1 MIVTIITVC
10 RNHAQKLERTIRS
23 VESQTWQEKE
33 YLVIDGASTDDTLDI
48 IKAHEASI
56 TRWVSEPDQGIYDA
70 MNKGVKMAQGE
81 WVIFMNAGDTFAGDD
96 TLQRV
101 FGSPQDADV
110 IYGDVIKEEGGRW
123 KEERGKRKEERGKWK
138 EERGKWKE
146 ERGKRKEEGGKKKE
160 EGGRIKKAEAP
171 RNAHRMFYCHQSAF
185 VRTSCLRE
193 YPFDIRHRM
202 SADFKQVKQ
211 LYLSGKTFRQL
222 DFPVANFDTQ
232 GVSNRNRSA
241 GLYDNIQVIRETDSL
256 WEQVRLLPRLYF
268 TYLLCKIRGK

>member
-10 RNHAQKLERTIRS
+10 RNHAQELERTIRS

-33 YLVIDGASTDDTLDI
+33 YLIIDGASTDDTPHV

-56 TRWVSEPDQGIYDA
+56 NRWVSEPDQGIYDA
-70 MNKGVKMAQGE
+70 MNKGVRMARGE
-81 WVIFMNAGDTFAGDD
+81 WVIFMNAGDTFASDD

-101 FGSPQDADV
+101 FGSPQNADV
-110 IYGDVIKEEGGRW
+110 IYGDVIKGELV
-123 KEERGKRKEERGKWK
+123 
-138 EERGKWKE
+138 
-146 ERGKRKEEGGKKKE
+146 
-160 EGGRIKKAEAP
+160 KKAEAP

-185 VRTSCLRE
+185 VRTRCLRE
-193 YPFDIRHRM
+193 FPFDIRHRM

-241 GLYDNIQVIRETDSL
+241 GLYDNIQVIRETDCL
-256 WEQVRLLPRLYF
+256 WEQVKLLPRLYF

>member
-10 RNHAQKLERTIRS
+10 RNHAQELERTIRS

-33 YLVIDGASTDDTLDI
+33 YLVIDGASTDDSLDV

-101 FGSPQDADV
+101 FGNPLDADV
-110 IYGDVIKEEGGRW
+110 IYGDVIKGELV
-123 KEERGKRKEERGKWK
+123 
-138 EERGKWKE
+138 
-146 ERGKRKEEGGKKKE
+146 
-160 EGGRIKKAEAP
+160 KKAEAP

-193 YPFDIRHRM
+193 FPFDIRHRM

-211 LYLSGKTFRQL
+211 LFLSGKRFRQL

-241 GLYDNIQVIRETDSL
+241 GLYDNIQVIRETDRL
-256 WEQVRLLPRLYF
+256 WEQVRLLPRLWI
-268 TYLLCKIRGK
+268 TYLICRIRGK

>member
-10 RNHAQKLERTIRS
+10 RNHAQELERTIRS

-33 YLVIDGASTDDTLDI
+33 YLVIDGASTDDTLDV

-70 MNKGVKMAQGE
+70 MNKGVRMAQGE
-81 WVIFMNAGDTFAGDD
+81 WVIFMNAGDTFASDD

-101 FGSPQDADV
+101 FGSPQNADV
-110 IYGDVIKEEGGRW
+110 IYGDVIKGELV
-123 KEERGKRKEERGKWK
+123 
-138 EERGKWKE
+138 
-146 ERGKRKEEGGKKKE
+146 
-160 EGGRIKKAEAP
+160 KKAEAP

-185 VRTSCLRE
+185 VRTRCLRE
-193 YPFDIRHRM
+193 FPFDIRHRM

-241 GLYDNIQVIRETDSL
+241 GLYDNIQVIRETDNL
-256 WEQVRLLPRLYF
+256 WEQMKLLPRLYF

>member
-10 RNHAQKLERTIRS
+10 RNHAQELERTIRS

-33 YLVIDGASTDDTLDI
+33 YLVIDGASTDDTLDV

-70 MNKGVKMAQGE
+70 MNKGVSMAQGE
-81 WVIFMNAGDTFAGDD
+81 WVIFMNAGDTFASDD

-101 FGSPQDADV
+101 FGSPQNADV
-110 IYGDVIKEEGGRW
+110 IYGDVIKGELV
-123 KEERGKRKEERGKWK
+123 KE
-138 EERGKWKE
+138 
-146 ERGKRKEEGGKKKE
+146 
-160 EGGRIKKAEAP
+160 AEAP

-185 VRTSCLRE
+185 VRTRCLRE
-193 YPFDIRHRM
+193 FPFDIRHRM

-211 LYLSGKTFRQL
+211 LYLSGKTFLQL

-232 GVSNRNRSA
+232 GVSNKNRSA

-256 WEQVRLLPRLYF
+256 WEQMKLLPRLYF

>member
-10 RNHAQKLERTIRS
+10 RNHAQELERTIRS

-33 YLVIDGASTDDTLDI
+33 YLVIDGASTDDTLDV

-101 FGSPQDADV
+101 FGNPLDADV
-110 IYGDVIKEEGGRW
+110 IYGDVIKGELV
-123 KEERGKRKEERGKWK
+123 
-138 EERGKWKE
+138 
-146 ERGKRKEEGGKKKE
+146 
-160 EGGRIKKAEAP
+160 KKAEAP

-193 YPFDIRHRM
+193 FPFDIRHRM

-211 LYLSGKTFRQL
+211 LFLSGKRFRQL

-241 GLYDNIQVIRETDSL
+241 GLYDNIQVIRETDRL
-256 WEQVRLLPRLYF
+256 WEQVRLLPRLWI
-268 TYLLCKIRGK
+268 TYLICRIRGK

>member
-10 RNHAQKLERTIRS
+10 RNHAQELERTIRS

-33 YLVIDGASTDDTLDI
+33 YLVIDGASTDDSLDV

-56 TRWVSEPDQGIYDA
+56 TRWVSEPDQGIYEA

-101 FGSPQDADV
+101 FGNPLDADV
-110 IYGDVIKEEGGRW
+110 IYGDVIKGELV
-123 KEERGKRKEERGKWK
+123 
-138 EERGKWKE
+138 
-146 ERGKRKEEGGKKKE
+146 
-160 EGGRIKKAEAP
+160 KKAEAP

-193 YPFDIRHRM
+193 FPFDIRHKM

-211 LYLSGKTFRQL
+211 LFLSGKRFRQL

-241 GLYDNIQVIRETDSL
+241 GLYDNIQVIRETDRL
-256 WEQVRLLPRLYF
+256 WEQVRLLPRLWI
-268 TYLLCKIRGK
+268 TYLICRIRGK

>member
-10 RNHAQKLERTIRS
+10 RNHAKELERTIRS

-33 YLVIDGASTDDTLDI
+33 YLVIDGASTDDTLDV

-101 FGSPQDADV
+101 FGSPQDTDV
-110 IYGDVIKEEGGRW
+110 IYGDVIKEELV
-123 KEERGKRKEERGKWK
+123 
-138 EERGKWKE
+138 
-146 ERGKRKEEGGKKKE
+146 
-160 EGGRIKKAEAP
+160 KKAEAP

-193 YPFDIRHRM
+193 FPFDIRHRM

-211 LYLSGKTFRQL
+211 LYLNGKRFRQL

-232 GVSNRNRSA
+232 GVSNKNRSA

-256 WEQVRLLPRLYF
+256 WEQIRLLPRLWI
-268 TYLLCKIRGK
+268 TYLICRIRGK

>member
-10 RNHAQKLERTIRS
+10 RNHAKELERTIRS

-33 YLVIDGASTDDTLDI
+33 YLVIDGASTDDTLNV

-81 WVIFMNAGDTFAGDD
+81 WVVFMNAGDTFASDD

-101 FGSPQDADV
+101 FSLSTSHSSLLQDADV
-110 IYGDVIKEEGGRW
+110 IYGDVIK
-123 KEERGKRKEERGKWK
+123 GKLV
-138 EERGKWKE
+138 
-146 ERGKRKEEGGKKKE
+146 
-160 EGGRIKKAEAP
+160 KKAEAP

-185 VRTSCLRE
+185 VKTSCLKE
-193 YPFDIRHRM
+193 FPFDIKHRM

-211 LYLSGKTFRQL
+211 LYLSGKRFRQL

-241 GLYDNIQVIRETDSL
+241 GLYDNIQVIRETDDL
-256 WEQVRLLPRLYF
+256 WGQMRLLPRLWI
-268 TYLLCKIRGK
+268 TYLICRIRGK

>member
-10 RNHAQKLERTIRS
+10 RNHAQELERTIRS

-33 YLVIDGASTDDTLDI
+33 YLVIDGASTDETPNV

-81 WVIFMNAGDTFAGDD
+81 WVIFMNAGDTFASDN

-110 IYGDVIKEEGGRW
+110 IYGDVIKGELV
-123 KEERGKRKEERGKWK
+123 
-138 EERGKWKE
+138 
-146 ERGKRKEEGGKKKE
+146 
-160 EGGRIKKAEAP
+160 KKAEAP

-185 VRTSCLRE
+185 VRTRCLRE
-193 YPFDIRHRM
+193 FPFDIRHRM

-222 DFPVANFDTQ
+222 DFPVANFDIQ

-256 WEQVRLLPRLYF
+256 WEQMKLLPRLYF

>member
-10 RNHAQKLERTIRS
+10 RNHAQELERTIRS
-23 VESQTWQEKE
+23 VESQTWQERE
-33 YLVIDGASTDDTLDI
+33 YLVIDGASTDDTLDV

-70 MNKGVKMAQGE
+70 MNKGVRMAQGE
-81 WVIFMNAGDTFAGDD
+81 WVIFMNAGDTFASDD

-110 IYGDVIKEEGGRW
+110 IYGDVIKGELV
-123 KEERGKRKEERGKWK
+123 KE
-138 EERGKWKE
+138 
-146 ERGKRKEEGGKKKE
+146 
-160 EGGRIKKAEAP
+160 AEAP

-185 VRTSCLRE
+185 VRTRCLRE
-193 YPFDIRHRM
+193 FPFDIRHRM

-211 LYLSGKTFRQL
+211 LYLSGKTFLQL

-232 GVSNRNRSA
+232 GVSNKNRSA

-256 WEQVRLLPRLYF
+256 WEQMKLLPRLYF

>member
-10 RNHAQKLERTIRS
+10 RNHAQELERTIRS

-33 YLVIDGASTDDTLDI
+33 YLVIDGASTDDSLDV
-48 IKAHEASI
+48 IKTHEASI

-101 FGSPQDADV
+101 FGNPLDADV
-110 IYGDVIKEEGGRW
+110 IYGDVIKGELV
-123 KEERGKRKEERGKWK
+123 
-138 EERGKWKE
+138 
-146 ERGKRKEEGGKKKE
+146 
-160 EGGRIKKAEAP
+160 KKAEAP

-193 YPFDIRHRM
+193 FPFDIRHRM

-211 LYLSGKTFRQL
+211 LFLSGKRFRQL

-241 GLYDNIQVIRETDSL
+241 GLYDNIQVIRETDRL
-256 WEQVRLLPRLYF
+256 WEQVRLLPRLWI
-268 TYLLCKIRGK
+268 TYLICRIRGK

>member
-10 RNHAQKLERTIRS
+10 RNHAQELERTIRS

-33 YLVIDGASTDDTLDI
+33 YLVIDGASTDDTLDV

-101 FGSPQDADV
+101 FGNPLDADV
-110 IYGDVIKEEGGRW
+110 IYGDVIKGELV
-123 KEERGKRKEERGKWK
+123 
-138 EERGKWKE
+138 
-146 ERGKRKEEGGKKKE
+146 
-160 EGGRIKKAEAP
+160 KKAEAP

-193 YPFDIRHRM
+193 YPFDIRHKM

-211 LYLSGKTFRQL
+211 LYLSGKRFRQL

-232 GVSNRNRSA
+232 GVSNKNRSA
-241 GLYDNIQVIRETDSL
+241 GLYDNIQVIRETDDL
-256 WEQVRLLPRLYF
+256 WGQMRLLPRLWI
-268 TYLLCKIRGK
+268 TYLICKIRGK

>member
-10 RNHAQKLERTIRS
+10 RNHAKELERTIRS
-23 VESQTWQEKE
+23 VECQIWQEKE
-33 YLVIDGASTDDTLDI
+33 YLVIDGASTDDTQNV

-110 IYGDVIKEEGGRW
+110 IYGDVIKGEVV
-123 KEERGKRKEERGKWK
+123 
-138 EERGKWKE
+138 
-146 ERGKRKEEGGKKKE
+146 
-160 EGGRIKKAEAP
+160 KKAEAP

-185 VRTSCLRE
+185 VKTNCLRE
-193 YPFDIRHRM
+193 FPFDIKHRM

-211 LYLSGKTFRQL
+211 LYLSGKRFRQL

-256 WEQVRLLPRLYF
+256 WEQARLLPRLYF

>member
-10 RNHAQKLERTIRS
+10 RNHAQELERTIRS

-33 YLVIDGASTDDTLDI
+33 YLVIDGASTDDTLDV

-70 MNKGVKMAQGE
+70 MNKGVRMAQGE
-81 WVIFMNAGDTFAGDD
+81 WVIFMNAGDTFASDD

-101 FGSPQDADV
+101 FGSPLDADV
-110 IYGDVIKEEGGRW
+110 IYGDVIKGELV
-123 KEERGKRKEERGKWK
+123 
-138 EERGKWKE
+138 
-146 ERGKRKEEGGKKKE
+146 
-160 EGGRIKKAEAP
+160 KKAEAP

-185 VRTSCLRE
+185 VRTRCLRE
-193 YPFDIRHRM
+193 FPFDIRHRM

-211 LYLSGKTFRQL
+211 LYLSGKTFLQL

-256 WEQVRLLPRLYF
+256 WEQMKLLPRLYF

>member
-10 RNHAQKLERTIRS
+10 RNHAQELERTIRS
-23 VESQTWQEKE
+23 VESQTWQERE
-33 YLVIDGASTDDTLDI
+33 YLVIDGASTDDTLDV

-70 MNKGVKMAQGE
+70 MNKGVRMAQGE
-81 WVIFMNAGDTFAGDD
+81 WVIFMNAGDTFASDD

-101 FGSPQDADV
+101 FGSPQNADV
-110 IYGDVIKEEGGRW
+110 IYGDVIKGELV
-123 KEERGKRKEERGKWK
+123 
-138 EERGKWKE
+138 
-146 ERGKRKEEGGKKKE
+146 
-160 EGGRIKKAEAP
+160 KKAEAP

-185 VRTSCLRE
+185 VRTRCLRKF
-193 YPFDIRHRM
+193 PFDIRHRM

-211 LYLSGKTFRQL
+211 LYLSGKTFLQL

-232 GVSNRNRSA
+232 GVSNKNRSA

-256 WEQVRLLPRLYF
+256 WEQMKLLPRLYF

>member
-10 RNHAQKLERTIRS
+10 RNHAQELERTIRS
-23 VESQTWQEKE
+23 VESQIWQEKE
-33 YLVIDGASTDDTLDI
+33 YLVIDGASTDDTLDV

-81 WVIFMNAGDTFAGDD
+81 WVIFMNAGDTFAEDD

-101 FGSPQDADV
+101 FGNPLDADV
-110 IYGDVIKEEGGRW
+110 IYGDVIKGELV
-123 KEERGKRKEERGKWK
+123 
-138 EERGKWKE
+138 
-146 ERGKRKEEGGKKKE
+146 
-160 EGGRIKKAEAP
+160 KKAEAP

-185 VRTSCLRE
+185 VKTSCLRE
-193 YPFDIRHRM
+193 FPFDIRHRM

-211 LYLSGKTFRQL
+211 LYLNGKRFRQL

-241 GLYDNIQVIRETDSL
+241 GLYDNIQVIRETDRL
-256 WEQVRLLPRLYF
+256 WEQVRLLPRLWI
-268 TYLLCKIRGK
+268 TYLICRIRGK

>member
-10 RNHAQKLERTIRS
+10 RNHAQELERTIRS

-33 YLVIDGASTDDTLDI
+33 YLVIDGASTDDSLDV

-70 MNKGVKMAQGE
+70 MNKGVRMAQGE

-101 FGSPQDADV
+101 FGSPQNADV
-110 IYGDVIKEEGGRW
+110 IYGDVIKGELV
-123 KEERGKRKEERGKWK
+123 
-138 EERGKWKE
+138 
-146 ERGKRKEEGGKKKE
+146 
-160 EGGRIKKAEAP
+160 KKAEAP

-193 YPFDIRHRM
+193 YPFDIRHKM

-211 LYLSGKTFRQL
+211 LYLNGKRFRQL

-241 GLYDNIQVIRETDSL
+241 GLYDNIQVIRETDRL
-256 WEQVRLLPRLYF
+256 WEQVRLLPRLWI
-268 TYLLCKIRGK
+268 TYLICRIRGK

>member
-10 RNHAQKLERTIRS
+10 RNHAQELERTIRS

-33 YLVIDGASTDDTLDI
+33 YLVIDGASTDDSLDV

-96 TLQRV
+96 TLQKV

-110 IYGDVIKEEGGRW
+110 IYGDVIKGELV
-123 KEERGKRKEERGKWK
+123 
-138 EERGKWKE
+138 
-146 ERGKRKEEGGKKKE
+146 
-160 EGGRIKKAEAP
+160 KKAEAP

-193 YPFDIRHRM
+193 FPFDIRHRM

-211 LYLSGKTFRQL
+211 LYLSGKRFRQL

-241 GLYDNIQVIRETDSL
+241 GLYDNIQVIRETDRL
-256 WEQVRLLPRLYF
+256 WEQVRLLPRLWI
-268 TYLLCKIRGK
+268 TYLICRIRGK

>member
-10 RNHAQKLERTIRS
+10 RNHAKELERTIRS

-33 YLVIDGASTDDTLDI
+33 YLVIDGASTDDTLNV

-101 FGSPQDADV
+101 FGNPLDADV
-110 IYGDVIKEEGGRW
+110 IYGDVIKGELV
-123 KEERGKRKEERGKWK
+123 
-138 EERGKWKE
+138 
-146 ERGKRKEEGGKKKE
+146 
-160 EGGRIKKAEAP
+160 KKAEAP

-185 VRTSCLRE
+185 VKTSCLRE
-193 YPFDIRHRM
+193 FPFDIKHRM

-211 LYLSGKTFRQL
+211 LYLSGKRFRQL

-241 GLYDNIQVIRETDSL
+241 GLYDNIQVIRETDRL
-256 WEQVRLLPRLYF
+256 WEQVRLLPRLWI
-268 TYLLCKIRGK
+268 TYLICRIRGK

>member
-10 RNHAQKLERTIRS
+10 RNHAQELERTIRS

-33 YLVIDGASTDDTLDI
+33 YLVIDGASTDDSLDV

-101 FGSPQDADV
+101 FGNPLDADV
-110 IYGDVIKEEGGRW
+110 IYGDVIKGELV
-123 KEERGKRKEERGKWK
+123 
-138 EERGKWKE
+138 
-146 ERGKRKEEGGKKKE
+146 
-160 EGGRIKKAEAP
+160 KKAEAP

-193 YPFDIRHRM
+193 FPFDIRHRM

-211 LYLSGKTFRQL
+211 LFLSGKRFRQL

-232 GVSNRNRSA
+232 GVSNKNRSA
-241 GLYDNIQVIRETDSL
+241 GLYDNIQVIRETDRL
-256 WEQVRLLPRLYF
+256 WEQMRLLPRLWI
-268 TYLLCKIRGK
+268 TYLICRIRGK

>member
-10 RNHAQKLERTIRS
+10 RNHAKELERTIRS

-33 YLVIDGASTDDTLDI
+33 YLVIDGASTDETLNV

-70 MNKGVKMAQGE
+70 MNKGVRMAQGE
-81 WVIFMNAGDTFAGDD
+81 WVIFMNAGDTFASDD

-101 FGSPQDADV
+101 FSLFTSHSSLLQDADV
-110 IYGDVIKEEGGRW
+110 IYGDVIKWELV
-123 KEERGKRKEERGKWK
+123 
-138 EERGKWKE
+138 
-146 ERGKRKEEGGKKKE
+146 
-160 EGGRIKKAEAP
+160 KKAEAP

-185 VRTSCLRE
+185 VRTNCLRE
-193 YPFDIRHRM
+193 FPFDTRHRM

-211 LYLSGKTFRQL
+211 LYLSGKIFRQL

-232 GVSNRNRSA
+232 GVSNKNRSA
-241 GLYDNIQVIRETDSL
+241 GLYDNIQVIRETDDL
-256 WEQVRLLPRLYF
+256 WGQMRLLPRLWI
-268 TYLLCKIRGK
+268 TYLICKIRGK

>member
-10 RNHAQKLERTIRS
+10 RNHAQELERTIRS
-23 VESQTWQEKE
+23 VESQTWQERE
-33 YLVIDGASTDDTLDI
+33 YLVIDGASTDDTLDV

-110 IYGDVIKEEGGRW
+110 IYGDVIKGELV
-123 KEERGKRKEERGKWK
+123 
-138 EERGKWKE
+138 
-146 ERGKRKEEGGKKKE
+146 
-160 EGGRIKKAEAP
+160 KKAEAP

-185 VRTSCLRE
+185 VRTRCLRE
-193 YPFDIRHRM
+193 FPFDIRHRM

-211 LYLSGKTFRQL
+211 LYLSGKTFLQL

-232 GVSNRNRSA
+232 GVSNKNRSA

-256 WEQVRLLPRLYF
+256 WEQMKLLPRLYF

>member
-10 RNHAQKLERTIRS
+10 RNHAQELERTIRS

-33 YLVIDGASTDDTLDI
+33 YLVIDGASTDDSLDV

-101 FGSPQDADV
+101 FGNPLDADV
-110 IYGDVIKEEGGRW
+110 IYGDVIKGELV
-123 KEERGKRKEERGKWK
+123 
-138 EERGKWKE
+138 
-146 ERGKRKEEGGKKKE
+146 
-160 EGGRIKKAEAP
+160 KKAEAP

-193 YPFDIRHRM
+193 FPFDIRHRM

-211 LYLSGKTFRQL
+211 LYLNGKRFRQL

-241 GLYDNIQVIRETDSL
+241 GLYDNIQVIRETDRL
-256 WEQVRLLPRLYF
+256 WEQVRLLPRLWI
-268 TYLLCKIRGK
+268 TYLICRIRGK

>member
-10 RNHAQKLERTIRS
+10 RNHAQELERTIRS

-33 YLVIDGASTDDTLDI
+33 YLVIDGASTDDTPTV

-56 TRWVSEPDQGIYDA
+56 TRWVSEPDLGIYDA
-70 MNKGVKMAQGE
+70 MNKGVRMAQGE
-81 WVIFMNAGDTFAGDD
+81 WVIFMNAGDTFASDD

-110 IYGDVIKEEGGRW
+110 IYGDVIKGELV
-123 KEERGKRKEERGKWK
+123 
-138 EERGKWKE
+138 
-146 ERGKRKEEGGKKKE
+146 
-160 EGGRIKKAEAP
+160 KKADAP

-185 VRTSCLRE
+185 VRTRCLRE
-193 YPFDIRHRM
+193 FPFDIRHRM

-256 WEQVRLLPRLYF
+256 CQQMKLLPRLYF

>member
-10 RNHAQKLERTIRS
+10 RNHAQELERTIRS
-23 VESQTWQEKE
+23 VERQTWQEKE
-33 YLVIDGASTDDTLDI
+33 YLVIDGASTDDTLDV
-48 IKAHEASI
+48 IKAHEVSI

-70 MNKGVKMAQGE
+70 MNKGVRMARGE
-81 WVIFMNAGDTFAGDD
+81 WVIFMNAGDTFASDD

-101 FGSPQDADV
+101 FGSPLDADV
-110 IYGDVIKEEGGRW
+110 IYGDVIKGELV
-123 KEERGKRKEERGKWK
+123 
-138 EERGKWKE
+138 
-146 ERGKRKEEGGKKKE
+146 
-160 EGGRIKKAEAP
+160 KKAEDP

-185 VRTSCLRE
+185 VRTRCLRE
-193 YPFDIRHRM
+193 FPFDIRHRM

-256 WEQVRLLPRLYF
+256 WEQMKLLPRLYF

>member
-10 RNHAQKLERTIRS
+10 RNHAQELERTIRS
-23 VESQTWQEKE
+23 VESQTWQERE
-33 YLVIDGASTDDTLDI
+33 YLVIDGASTDDTLDV

-70 MNKGVKMAQGE
+70 MNKGVRMAQGE
-81 WVIFMNAGDTFAGDD
+81 WVIFMNAGDTFASDD

-101 FGSPQDADV
+101 FGSPQNADV
-110 IYGDVIKEEGGRW
+110 IYGDVIKGELV
-123 KEERGKRKEERGKWK
+123 
-138 EERGKWKE
+138 
-146 ERGKRKEEGGKKKE
+146 
-160 EGGRIKKAEAP
+160 KKAEAP

-185 VRTSCLRE
+185 VRTRCLRE
-193 YPFDIRHRM
+193 FPFDIRHRM

-211 LYLSGKTFRQL
+211 LYLSGKTFLQL

-232 GVSNRNRSA
+232 GVSNKNRSA

-256 WEQVRLLPRLYF
+256 WEQMKLLPRLYF

>member
-10 RNHAQKLERTIRS
+10 RNHAQELERTIRS

-33 YLVIDGASTDDTLDI
+33 YLVIDGASTDDSLDV

-101 FGSPQDADV
+101 FGSAQDADV
-110 IYGDVIKEEGGRW
+110 IYGDVIKGELV
-123 KEERGKRKEERGKWK
+123 
-138 EERGKWKE
+138 
-146 ERGKRKEEGGKKKE
+146 
-160 EGGRIKKAEAP
+160 KKAEAP

-193 YPFDIRHRM
+193 FPFDIRHRM

-211 LYLSGKTFRQL
+211 LYLSGKRFRQL

-241 GLYDNIQVIRETDSL
+241 GLYDNIQVIRETDRL
-256 WEQVRLLPRLYF
+256 WEQVRLLPRLWI
-268 TYLLCKIRGK
+268 TYLICRIRGK

>member
-1 MIVTIITVC
+1 MNQIPVTIITVC
-10 RNHAQKLERTIRS
+10 RNHAKQLERTIQS

-33 YLVIDGASTDDTLDI
+33 YLVIDGASTDDTLDV

-70 MNKGVKMAQGE
+70 MNKGVRMARGE
-81 WVIFMNAGDTFAGDD
+81 WVIFMNAGDTFASDD

-101 FGSPQDADV
+101 FGSPQNADV
-110 IYGDVIKEEGGRW
+110 IYGDVIKGELV
-123 KEERGKRKEERGKWK
+123 
-138 EERGKWKE
+138 
-146 ERGKRKEEGGKKKE
+146 
-160 EGGRIKKAEAP
+160 KKAEAP

-193 YPFDIRHRM
+193 FPFDIRHRM

-211 LYLSGKTFRQL
+211 LYLSGKRFRQL

-241 GLYDNIQVIRETDSL
+241 GLYDNIQVIRETDRL
-256 WEQVRLLPRLYF
+256 WEQVRLLPRLWI
-268 TYLLCKIRGK
+268 TYLICRIRGK

>member
-10 RNHAQKLERTIRS
+10 RNHAKELERTIRS

-33 YLVIDGASTDDTLDI
+33 YLVIDGASTDDSLDV

-101 FGSPQDADV
+101 FGNPLDADV
-110 IYGDVIKEEGGRW
+110 IYGDVIKGELV
-123 KEERGKRKEERGKWK
+123 
-138 EERGKWKE
+138 
-146 ERGKRKEEGGKKKE
+146 
-160 EGGRIKKAEAP
+160 KKAEAP

-193 YPFDIRHRM
+193 FPFDIRHRM

-211 LYLSGKTFRQL
+211 LFLSGKRFRQL

-241 GLYDNIQVIRETDSL
+241 GLYDNIQVIRETDRL
-256 WEQVRLLPRLYF
+256 WEQMRLLPRLWI
-268 TYLLCKIRGK
+268 TYLICRIRGK

>member
-10 RNHAQKLERTIRS
+10 RNHAQELERTIRS
-23 VESQTWQEKE
+23 VESQTWQERE
-33 YLVIDGASTDDTLDI
+33 YLVIDGASTDDTLDV

-56 TRWVSEPDQGIYDA
+56 TRRVSEPDQGIYDA
-70 MNKGVKMAQGE
+70 MNKGVRMARGE
-81 WVIFMNAGDTFAGDD
+81 WVIFMNAGDTFASDD

-101 FGSPQDADV
+101 FGSPQNADV
-110 IYGDVIKEEGGRW
+110 IYGDVIKGELV
-123 KEERGKRKEERGKWK
+123 
-138 EERGKWKE
+138 
-146 ERGKRKEEGGKKKE
+146 
-160 EGGRIKKAEAP
+160 KKAEAP

-185 VRTSCLRE
+185 VRTRCLRE
-193 YPFDIRHRM
+193 FPFDIRHRM

-211 LYLSGKTFRQL
+211 LYLSGKTFLQL

-256 WEQVRLLPRLYF
+256 WEQMKLLPRLYF

>member
-10 RNHAQKLERTIRS
+10 RNHAQELERTIRS
-23 VESQTWQEKE
+23 VESQTWQERE
-33 YLVIDGASTDDTLDI
+33 YLVIDGASTDDTLDV

-70 MNKGVKMAQGE
+70 MNKGVRMARGE
-81 WVIFMNAGDTFAGDD
+81 WVIFMNAGDTFASDD

-101 FGSPQDADV
+101 FGSPQNADV
-110 IYGDVIKEEGGRW
+110 IYGDVIKGELV
-123 KEERGKRKEERGKWK
+123 
-138 EERGKWKE
+138 
-146 ERGKRKEEGGKKKE
+146 
-160 EGGRIKKAEAP
+160 KKAEAP

-185 VRTSCLRE
+185 VRTRCLRE
-193 YPFDIRHRM
+193 FPFDIRHRM

-211 LYLSGKTFRQL
+211 LYLSGKTFLQL

-256 WEQVRLLPRLYF
+256 WEQMKLLPRLYF

>member
-10 RNHAQKLERTIRS
+10 RNHAQELERTIRS

-33 YLVIDGASTDDTLDI
+33 YLVIDGASTDDTLDV
-48 IKAHEASI
+48 IKAHETSI
-56 TRWVSEPDQGIYDA
+56 TRWISEPDQGIYDA
-70 MNKGVKMAQGE
+70 MNKGVRMAQGE
-81 WVIFMNAGDTFAGDD
+81 WVIFMNAGDTFASDD

-101 FGSPQDADV
+101 FGSPQNADV
-110 IYGDVIKEEGGRW
+110 IYGDVIKGELV
-123 KEERGKRKEERGKWK
+123 KE
-138 EERGKWKE
+138 
-146 ERGKRKEEGGKKKE
+146 
-160 EGGRIKKAEAP
+160 AEAP

-185 VRTSCLRE
+185 VRTRCLRE
-193 YPFDIRHRM
+193 FPFDIRHRM

-211 LYLSGKTFRQL
+211 LYLSGKTFLQL

-232 GVSNRNRSA
+232 GVSNKNRSA

-256 WEQVRLLPRLYF
+256 WEQMKLLPRLYF

>member
-10 RNHAQKLERTIRS
+10 RNHAQELERTIRS

-33 YLVIDGASTDDTLDI
+33 YLVIDGASTDDSLDV

-81 WVIFMNAGDTFAGDD
+81 WVIFMNAGDTFAEDD

-101 FGSPQDADV
+101 FGNPLDADV
-110 IYGDVIKEEGGRW
+110 IYGDVIKGELV
-123 KEERGKRKEERGKWK
+123 
-138 EERGKWKE
+138 
-146 ERGKRKEEGGKKKE
+146 
-160 EGGRIKKAEAP
+160 KKAEAP

-193 YPFDIRHRM
+193 FPFDIRHRM

-211 LYLSGKTFRQL
+211 MYLSGKTFRQL

-241 GLYDNIQVIRETDSL
+241 GLYDNIQVIRETDNL
-256 WEQVRLLPRLYF
+256 WEQVKLLPRLYF